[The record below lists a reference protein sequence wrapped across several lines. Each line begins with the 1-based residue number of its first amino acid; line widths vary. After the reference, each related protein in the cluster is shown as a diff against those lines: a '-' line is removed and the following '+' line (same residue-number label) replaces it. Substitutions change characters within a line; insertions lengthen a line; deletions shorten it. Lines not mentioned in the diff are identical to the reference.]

1 MLRVSRGQTALMAAC
16 GAAVV
21 YLGFFMDSKHASW
34 VDGKAMLLLGA
45 AAGWIA
51 WLVCPEHGMRPRDSR
66 LHLGM
71 AFVLGITWMQILA
84 DEIVAV
90 LEVRPVLRLHRTP
103 YVFLSKR
110 MERCSDDVCATEELE
125 TRYRGQERIFSSVRA
140 KYLHPS

>member
-1 MLRVSRGQTALMAAC
+1 MSRGQTALMAAC

-21 YLGFFMDSKHASW
+21 YFGFFMDFKHASW

-45 AAGWIA
+45 AAGSSA
-51 WLVCPEHGMRPRDSR
+51 WVVCPVHGRRPRDSR

-90 LEVRPVLRLHRTP
+90 LEVRSAL
-103 YVFLSKR
+103 
-110 MERCSDDVCATEELE
+110 
-125 TRYRGQERIFSSVRA
+125 QESIVSSVWEAGCRA
-140 KYLHPS
+140 SGSAGVGVRVGV